1 MHTMLLA
8 AAASLAALALPATAA
23 AQDRAGLQFVAGP
36 AGVSVQSGDRGRFDA
51 GFRRDHRGR
60 DHDRDRHDRRRHR
73 DSDGVLIGSWDREWQ
88 GDTAW
93 RADSFND
100 WWHERPWRSYP
111 RWVQDNH
118 NCEPDRMWWSGGGWH
133 C

>member
-1 MHTMLLA
+1 MDKMLLA
-8 AAASLAALALPATAA
+8 AAAALAALALPATAT
-23 AQDRAGLQFVAGP
+23 AQDRAGLHVGGSTGGTAHN
-36 AGVSVQSGDRGRFDA
+36 GR
-51 GFRRDHRGR
+51 H
-60 DHDRDRHDRRRHR
+60 HDRDRHDRRRNR
-73 DSDGVLIGSWDREWQ
+73 DSDGVLIASWDREWQ

-111 RWVQDNH
+111 RWVQDKH
-118 NCEPDRMWWSGGGWH
+118 DCEPDRMWWSGSGWH